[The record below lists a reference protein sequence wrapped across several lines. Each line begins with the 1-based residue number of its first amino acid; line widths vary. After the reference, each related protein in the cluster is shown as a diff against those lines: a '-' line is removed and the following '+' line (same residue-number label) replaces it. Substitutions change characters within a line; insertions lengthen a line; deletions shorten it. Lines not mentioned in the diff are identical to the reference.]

1 MAGAIKRMA
10 TYLGLVEDDQ
20 YYTDPAEPQAAGDS
34 ERLAVKEERENSR
47 PRSRTAAAE
56 VSAVRP
62 VAQPWDRAG
71 YRIPTILPTTY
82 NDARSIGE
90 EFRGASPVIMDLSG
104 MGDADAKRIVDFA
117 AGLVF
122 GLHGSIE
129 RITPKVFLL
138 SPEGVDVS
146 TTAREQVAGGSLR

>member
-20 YYTDPAEPQAAGDS
+20 YYAEESRSPNDS
-34 ERLAVKEERENSR
+34 ERIAVTEERETGR
-47 PRSRTAAAE
+47 GRT
-56 VSAVRP
+56 RP
-62 VAQPWDRAG
+62 VAETAPVQKFAKQWDRPG
-71 YRIPTILPTTY
+71 YRVPTILPTTY

-90 EFRGASPVIMDLSG
+90 EFRGSSPVIMDLSG
-104 MGDADAKRIVDFA
+104 MGDSDAKRIVDFA

-129 RITPKVFLL
+129 RINPKVFLL

-146 TTAREQVAGGSLR
+146 AAAREQVAGGTAR